1 MSLHNVS
8 PVREQLRAEILAA
21 VADGQ
26 PRTVTQLLEECPS
39 ADDAHDIARLAYEL
53 TKKDLLVKGDP
64 VINSQN
70 KAVNTYRLP
79 TPSDHPLKQAVVTPK
94 EAKEPRVTRPL
105 PVHLQ
110 TPEPPPSPVEAPV
123 EDLDTA
129 LIEAISQL
137 KEEDAM
143 SEESE
148 EYMTMEEQ
156 ECMAEALTK
165 DEDEEAGEALEASR
179 LAIVDAML
187 AYAHD
192 ELRGHRVWT
201 SLERAYLA
209 VSGDR
214 LVA

>member
-1 MSLHNVS
+1 MSLHNIS
-8 PVREQLRAEILAA
+8 PTRDQIRAEIMAA
-21 VADGQ
+21 VTGGQ
-26 PRTVTQLLEECPS
+26 PKTISALLLECPS
-39 ADDAHDIARLAYEL
+39 AADATEIARLAFEL
-53 TKKDLLVKGDP
+53 TKKGKLIKGDP
-64 VINSQN
+64 VINQQN

-79 TPSDHPLKQAVVTPK
+79 SQDHPWKQAVVTPK

-110 TPEPPPSPVEAPV
+110 TPEPPPAPVEAPV

-165 DEDEEAGEALEASR
+165 DEDDEAGEALEASR

-192 ELRGHRVWT
+192 ELRGHRTWLA
-201 SLERAYLA
+201 LERAYLA

>member
-26 PRTVTQLLEECPS
+26 PRTVTQLLDECPS

-79 TPSDHPLKQAVVTPK
+79 TPSDHPWKQAVVTPK
-94 EAKEPRVTRPL
+94 EAKETRVTRDL
-105 PVHLQ
+105 PIHLQ

-129 LIEAISQL
+129 LIEAIAQL
-137 KEEDAM
+137 KEEDDM
-143 SEESE
+143 TEERNV
-148 EYMTMEEQ
+148 YMTPEEE
-156 ECMAEALTK
+156 ECMNNALAK
-165 DEDEEAGEALEASR
+165 DDDIEASR

-192 ELRGHRVWT
+192 ELRGHRTWLA
-201 SLERAYLA
+201 LERAYLA
-209 VSGDR
+209 VSGER

>member
-1 MSLHNVS
+1 MSLHNIS
-8 PVREQLRAEILAA
+8 PTRDQIRAEIMAA
-21 VADGQ
+21 VTGGQ
-26 PRTVTQLLEECPS
+26 PKTISALLLECPS
-39 ADDAHDIARLAYEL
+39 AADATEIARLAFEL
-53 TKKDLLVKGDP
+53 TKKGMLIKGDP
-64 VINSQN
+64 VINQQN

-79 TPSDHPLKQAVVTPK
+79 F
-94 EAKEPRVTRPL
+94 
-105 PVHLQ
+105 HLQ
-110 TPEPPPSPVEAPV
+110 TPEPPPAPVEAPV

-165 DEDEEAGEALEASR
+165 DEDEEADEALEASR

-192 ELRGHRVWT
+192 ELRGHRTWLA
-201 SLERAYLA
+201 LERAYLA